1 MTAHKLDVEGYLQRE
16 KELAEI
22 VQVDDTHIV
31 IQIPGE
37 HLDGEY
43 EIALVSCKT
52 PEQVVGW
59 IYQLSEKQWVTRDIL
74 RRFIEVASAKAGIE
88 L

>member
-52 PEQVVGW
+52 AEQVVGW

-74 RRFIEVASAKAGIE
+74 RRFIKVACAKAGIE